1 MILIKEHFVLN
12 AICYLVI
19 FLYAKE
25 NRLFKIQIN
34 LKRVYIL
41 HVIGMI
47 FALSSMDFN
56 TTLIPEYAWGWRVD
70 QEWNF
75 DDFTTT

>member
-1 MILIKEHFVLN
+1 
-12 AICYLVI
+12 
-19 FLYAKE
+19 
-25 NRLFKIQIN
+25 
-34 LKRVYIL
+34 
-41 HVIGMI
+41 
-47 FALSSMDFN
+47 MDFN